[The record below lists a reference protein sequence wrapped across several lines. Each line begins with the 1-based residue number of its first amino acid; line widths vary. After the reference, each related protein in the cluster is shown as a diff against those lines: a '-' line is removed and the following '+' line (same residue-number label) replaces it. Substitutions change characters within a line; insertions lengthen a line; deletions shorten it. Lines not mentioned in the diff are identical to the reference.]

1 MAEIGIGTKVRI
13 TNGGI
18 WNQYTGEVVKIGTIG
33 FMVALDGA
41 SGNNVPVRIWC
52 NISAFEVVK

>member
-18 WNQYTGEVVKIGTIG
+18 WQGYTGEVVKISPTA
-33 FMVALDGA
+33 FLVALDGA
-41 SGNNVPVRIWC
+41 SGNDVPVRPWC
-52 NISAFEVVK
+52 HINDFEVVD